1 MNELVRGDFRDS
13 CPNCRH
19 KFSNC
24 FMEKLY
30 SLEEYE
36 RRINHDS
43 QWRDEEIDLDLE
55 LASPSPTTSSAPN
68 HNETQRIPID
78 LGIFEE
84 DARVQAELERQR
96 LMAAV
101 DEEVV
106 MEG

>member
-1 MNELVRGDFRDS
+1 
-13 CPNCRH
+13 
-19 KFSNC
+19 
-24 FMEKLY
+24 MEKLY
-30 SLEEYE
+30 SPEEYE

-55 LASPSPTTSSAPN
+55 LVSPNPTTSSV
-68 HNETQRIPID
+68 HNDTRRIPID
-78 LGIFEE
+78 LGVFEE